1 MAGKLVSQT
10 KLKSSAGDAFHDL
23 FRHKPHHISN
33 ISPQSIQ
40 NCDLHDGEWGSEGS
54 IISWNYVHDGK
65 DKFAKD
71 VIENLDEEK
80 KSITFRVIEG
90 DLLETYKNF
99 KAVCHVDKEGE
110 DSLVTWTFE
119 YEKLHENVDDPHTL
133 MDFIVGVTK
142 DIESHHHL
150 HQ

>member
-1 MAGKLVSQT
+1 MVFKL
-10 KLKSSAGDAFHDL
+10 
-23 FRHKPHHISN
+23 
-33 ISPQSIQ
+33 
-40 NCDLHDGEWGSEGS
+40 NCDLHVGECGSEGR
-54 IISWNYVHDGK
+54 IISRNYVYDGK
-65 DKFAKD
+65 DKFAKE

-90 DLLETYKNF
+90 DLLEMYKNF
-99 KAVCHVDKEGE
+99 KAICHVDKEGE
-110 DSLVTWTFE
+110 DNSVTWTFE

-142 DIESHHHL
+142 DIKSHHHL